1 MKPFPEKRRPDHFR
15 FRIGAVI
22 ALLLLQCLHTANA
35 LPVFARQTGQDCVA
49 CHAGGQFPEL
59 TPYGRFFKLTGY
71 TLGTRTALPISVMG
85 VLSYAKTK
93 NTTSDTPSVDFA
105 KDANVLFQT
114 GSVFIAGKVTENIGA
129 FAQVTYD
136 NYASQDPDSLAWR
149 GHSHADNIDL
159 RYADHFVDKRMDLI
173 LGASLNNN
181 PSLSDVWNT
190 APAWIQ
196 YVPTHFGVT
205 GPSATPMI
213 TQLGQQ
219 VVGLG
224 AYAFWNRSVYAEV
237 AGYRAAKGAFSFL
250 KAGNTIGNRLQG
262 TNPYARVA
270 VSSEWGPHNAMLGI
284 FGMNADVFPDP
295 LFPSGPVT
303 HYRDRGVDA
312 QYQYLLDP
320 HTVTVQASYIRERS
334 SGGSDT
340 GVSTNDSNSLNQF
353 RLKGSY
359 IYRSTV
365 GGSLSYFS
373 TTGSAD
379 DTLFPAT
386 QLDGSGN
393 PALIPISGSASNTPT
408 TRGWTPEVFWT
419 PSQNIR
425 LGAQYFMYDS
435 YNGARSN
442 YDGLG
447 RDARDNNTLFLYGW
461 FAY

>member
-1 MKPFPEKRRPDHFR
+1 MTTIFTGRLARRDLAR
-15 FRIGAVI
+15 LAVVMV
-22 ALLLLQCLHTANA
+22 ALLWQSMHSANA
-35 LPVFARQTGQDCVA
+35 LPIFARQTGQSCVA

-85 VLSYAKTK
+85 ILSYTK
-93 NTTSDTPSVDFA
+93 IKNATSDTPSVDFA
-105 KDANVLFQT
+105 KNANALFQT
-114 GSVFIAGKVTENIGA
+114 GSVFVGGKVTDNIGG

-136 NYASQDPDSLAWR
+136 NYASQDPDSLAWS

-159 RYADHFVDKRMDLI
+159 RYADHFVDGKMDLI
-173 LGASLNNN
+173 VGASLNNN

-213 TQLGQQ
+213 AQLGQQ

-224 AYAFWNRSVYAEV
+224 AYVFWNRMVYAEV
-237 AGYRAAKGAFSFL
+237 AGYQTAKGGFSFL

-262 TNPYARVA
+262 SNPYARIA
-270 VSSEWGPHNAMLGI
+270 LNTEWGPHNAMIGA
-284 FGMNADVFPDP
+284 FGMNADVYPDP
-295 LFPSGPVT
+295 LFASGPVT
-303 HYRDRGVDA
+303 HYRDRGIDA

-320 HTVTVQASYIRERS
+320 HTVTVQASYIREQS
-334 SGGSDT
+334 SGGGDAGS
-340 GVSTNDSNSLNQF
+340 STNNSNTLNQL
-353 RLKGSY
+353 RLKASY
-359 IYRSTV
+359 IYRASW
-365 GGSLSYFS
+365 GGSLSYTS

-379 DTLFPAT
+379 DTLFPGT
-386 QLDGSGN
+386 QPDSNGDPIPIPLSGN
-393 PALIPISGSASNTPT
+393 VANTPT
-408 TRGWTPEVFWT
+408 TRGWTPEVFWMPT
-419 PSQNIR
+419 QNIR

-435 YNGARSN
+435 YNGAHSN
-442 YDGLG
+442 YDGAG
-447 RDARDNNTLFLYGW
+447 RDARDNNTLFVYGW